1 MAKDVHAM
9 LARFV
14 ADQSGRPAEA
24 AEAWLCDLRKQGR
37 YQRDVY

>member
-9 LARFV
+9 LSAIV
-14 ADQSGRPAEA
+14 ADQSGRSAEA
-24 AEAWLCDLRKQGR
+24 AEAYLGDLRKQRR